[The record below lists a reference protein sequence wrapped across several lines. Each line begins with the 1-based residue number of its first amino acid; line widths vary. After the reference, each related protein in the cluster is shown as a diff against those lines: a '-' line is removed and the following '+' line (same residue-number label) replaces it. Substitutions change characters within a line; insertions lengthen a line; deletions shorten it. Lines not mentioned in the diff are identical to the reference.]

1 MARKALTDLS
11 IHDRRV
17 LVRVDF
23 NVPLAAG
30 AVADDTRI
38 QAALPTIRHLVGEGG
53 RVILMSHLGR
63 PKGERKPEFSLSP
76 VAEVLRQHLSCPV
89 AFAEDCVG
97 AGAEENVD
105 QLGSGEVLL
114 LENLRFHA
122 GETKNDEAFARALAA
137 HADCY
142 VNDAFGTAHRAHAST
157 AGVPAL
163 VAEKAPGFLL
173 EKEIRFLGQ
182 LLEEPKRPFVALL
195 GGAKVSGKLEVIE
208 NLLPR
213 IDCLM
218 IGGAMMF
225 TFWRAQGR
233 ETGRSLVEEDLVEV
247 AGRMLK
253 EAEKQGKEIVLPSDC
268 VVTEDIEAGLPG
280 KVVAAGRLAP
290 EEMGVDIGPDTRT
303 TFADR
308 IGEAK
313 TVFWNGPMGVFEKE
327 AYAAG
332 TLAMAEAA
340 ANATDAGAITVVGG
354 GDSVAAVKKMG
365 LAERISHVSTGGGA
379 SLEFVEGK
387 TLPGIAALEQ

>member
-105 QLGSGEVLL
+105 QLEPGEVLL

-247 AGRMLK
+247 AGRILK